1 MLLHNLITYKVA
13 QFLYR
18 VLTELT
24 PYIYTI
30 IAENPYQSMDTPLN
44 FFNVPMYFVT
54 FINGQEFS
62 LLEETK

>member
-24 PYIYTI
+24 PYIHTI
-30 IAENPYQSMDTPLN
+30 IAENPYPSMDTPLN
-44 FFNVPMYFVT
+44 FFNVPM
-54 FINGQEFS
+54 
-62 LLEETK
+62 